1 MYSYLYPLEYIVSYN
16 YLIYKPLKI
25 LLSIFLFHAETTYF
39 CIKIDMVMDSIEKKI
54 EEVCQ
59 RVCDYFGIKYVERIY
74 TPSKTNATEKLAT
87 ARSYA
92 LYILHRDEKV
102 TINRLSAKFR
112 RTPRTI
118 YWHVRKMEDM
128 LKWYE
133 KERKIYEEI
142 CR

>member
-1 MYSYLYPLEYIVSYN
+1 
-16 YLIYKPLKI
+16 
-25 LLSIFLFHAETTYF
+25 
-39 CIKIDMVMDSIEKKI
+39 MDSIEKKI

-59 RVCDYFGIKYVERIY
+59 RVCDYFGIKNVERIY

-128 LKWYE
+128 LKCYE
-133 KERKIYEEI
+133 KERKIYQEI

>member
-1 MYSYLYPLEYIVSYN
+1 
-16 YLIYKPLKI
+16 
-25 LLSIFLFHAETTYF
+25 
-39 CIKIDMVMDSIEKKI
+39 MDLIEKKI
-54 EEVCQ
+54 ENVCQ
-59 RVCDYFGIKYVERIY
+59 RVCDYFGIKDVERIY

-133 KERKIYEEI
+133 KERKIYQEI
-142 CR
+142 CG

>member
-39 CIKIDMVMDSIEKKI
+39 CIKIDRVMDSIEKKI

-92 LYILHRDEKV
+92 LYILHRDEKI

>member
-1 MYSYLYPLEYIVSYN
+1 
-16 YLIYKPLKI
+16 
-25 LLSIFLFHAETTYF
+25 
-39 CIKIDMVMDSIEKKI
+39 MDLIEKKI
-54 EEVCQ
+54 EDVSQ
-59 RVCDYFGIKYVERIY
+59 RVCDYFGIKDVERIY

-102 TINRLSAKFR
+102 TINRLAAKFK

-118 YWHVRKMEDM
+118 YWHVRKMEDI

-133 KERKIYEEI
+133 KERKIYQEI
-142 CR
+142 CG